1 MFITKKRLNQ
11 ILDEK
16 KMEYE
21 RELLNKDR
29 QISMLET
36 ELLLKELLIKVG
48 SVSERFEVKNYGTK

>member
-1 MFITKKRLNQ
+1 MFITKKRLDQ

-16 KMEYE
+16 KREYE

-48 SVSERFEVKNYGTK
+48 SVSERFEVKNYGAE